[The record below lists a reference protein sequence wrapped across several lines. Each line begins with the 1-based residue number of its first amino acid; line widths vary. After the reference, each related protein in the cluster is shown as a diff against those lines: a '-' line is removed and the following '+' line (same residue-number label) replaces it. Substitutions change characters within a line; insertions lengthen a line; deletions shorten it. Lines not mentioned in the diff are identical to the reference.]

1 MVTNEVVSE
10 ILGFIE
16 LLYGEESFIEKMI
29 FQIFC

>member
-29 FQIFC
+29 SRV